1 MKVRLSDAQLR
12 YAVEI
17 GKARQRSAEEKRST
31 SAFPEQWQGQFA
43 DNHINAACAELAVAV
58 ALGCKQTLGVDVYSV
73 PDLLDTRIEVRWS
86 RNRNLCKITPRD
98 IEKKR
103 IVIGTVGA
111 APEIE
116 LLGWLEATDGPERGR
131 RSERPPYCWF
141 IHELAWER
149 LEFLPL
155 EQKTPS
161 LFF

>member
-1 MKVRLSDAQLR
+1 MKVRLNDEQLH

-17 GKARQRSAEEKRST
+17 GKARQKSAEDKRSV

-58 ALGCKQTLGVDVYSV
+58 ALGCKKTLGVDVYSV
-73 PDLLDTRIEVRWS
+73 PDLIDTRIEVRWS

-98 IEKKR
+98 IEKNR
-103 IVIGTVGA
+103 IVIGTVGT

-116 LLGWLEATDGPERGR
+116 LLGWLEAADGPERGR
-131 RSERPPYCWF
+131 RSDYPPYCWF

-149 LEFLPL
+149 LEFLSEERKKP
-155 EQKTPS
+155 PA
-161 LFF
+161 FF